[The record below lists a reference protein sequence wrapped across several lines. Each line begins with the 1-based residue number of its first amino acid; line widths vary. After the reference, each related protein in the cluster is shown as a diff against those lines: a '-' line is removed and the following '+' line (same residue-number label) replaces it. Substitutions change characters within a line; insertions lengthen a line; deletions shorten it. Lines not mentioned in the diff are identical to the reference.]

1 MSLLRLRPAGV
12 RSRLAGEAPFPRPD
26 HGGAPALEAD
36 FTVDRRDAVADR
48 AVGEAKLLGD
58 LLVGESS
65 GDQAEDLP
73 FAGREVVEPRQC
85 PARPLRMAQIGEL
98 LHDGAAEPGRIAHDA
113 SMASTS
119 SASDRLRS
127 VMSCTTHKRQSWPLM
142 LTVSAETR
150 PSSAS
155 PCFGRNSISN
165 PRTLPLFFKNASRSR
180 RAAEGCQSPRSGIV
194 CPIASS
200 AI

>member
-12 RSRLAGEAPFPRPD
+12 RGRLAGEAPFPRPD

-98 LHDGAAEPGRIAHDA
+98 LHDGASEPGLIAHDRPDGFDKLRLGPLA
-113 SMASTS
+113 AVL
-119 SASDRLRS
+119 AVDADRL
-127 VMSCTTHKRQSWPLM
+127 
-142 LTVSAETR
+142 
-150 PSSAS
+150 
-155 PCFGRNSISN
+155 GRDEAVE
-165 PRTLPLFFKNASRSR
+165 R
-180 RAAEGCQSPRSGIV
+180 
-194 CPIASS
+194 IALL
-200 AI
+200 